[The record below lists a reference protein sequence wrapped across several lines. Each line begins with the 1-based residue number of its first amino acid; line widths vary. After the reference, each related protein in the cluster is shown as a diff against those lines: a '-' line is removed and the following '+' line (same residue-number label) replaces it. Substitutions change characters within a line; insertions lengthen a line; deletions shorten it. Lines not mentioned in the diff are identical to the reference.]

1 MIESLMRGIYRMLNL
16 ITMIKLII
24 VIFMIS
30 KIIFWIR
37 NNLIDKFDIKINEYF
52 LIKIHLLEFDCK

>member
-37 NNLIDKFDIKINEYF
+37 NNLIDKFEIKINEYF
-52 LIKIHLLEFDCK
+52 FISIFN

>member
-37 NNLIDKFDIKINEYF
+37 NNLIDKFEIKINEYF
-52 LIKIHLLEFDCK
+52 LIIIFN